1 MAVVTTHIEFTE
13 TNADMDYATHG
24 YFRYFGKL
32 PPVVTRFVVER
43 GMENAP
49 AGRVIDLMCGS
60 GTTLVECMLMGLDS
74 VGVDVNPLSVLIS
87 RVKTTILPVKVLRRQ
102 LEDLYLPIRRDTSA
116 LRGQLTLGDDGK
128 VSPDLSYV
136 KGEQPRFPNKDYWFS
151 DSIARQLAVIKHYVW
166 AIADDNLRAFFQVAF
181 LSIVRRVSN
190 ASPRIGRL
198 FHVDT
203 SPTLDV
209 AATFF
214 AKCEQMIEGMQRFSD
229 MNPTGKAT
237 AMIANARHTELEPE
251 SFSFVL
257 VHPPYYALYKYSSDV
272 LRFELEWGGFSRSAI
287 SKQEIRDGF
296 KTTDIGTFEH
306 YVSDLA
312 DVLKEGYRLLKP
324 NCLLCVVVSN
334 STLRDVRLPV
344 VERLSAE
351 AERIGFRVDCCY
363 SRGVKYAS
371 ASYHRSARDD
381 KKTEQDYL
389 LFLSK

>member
-1 MAVVTTHIEFTE
+1 MAVPTTPIEFTE
-13 TNADMDYATHG
+13 TNAELDYATHG

-32 PPVVTRFVVER
+32 PPVVTRFAIEQ
-43 GMENAP
+43 GLEDAP
-49 AGRVIDLMCGS
+49 DGAVLDLMCGS
-60 GTTLVECMLMGLDS
+60 GTTLVEGMLMGLDS
-74 VGVDVNPLSVLIS
+74 VGVDVNPLSVLVS
-87 RVKTTILPVKVLRRQ
+87 RVKTTLLPIKLLKQQ
-102 LEDLYLPIRRDTSA
+102 LEDLHMPIRRDVSA
-116 LRGQLTLGDDGK
+116 LRGQRTLFDDRD
-128 VSPDLSYV
+128 VCPDLSYV
-136 KGEQPRFPNKDYWFS
+136 DAEQPCFPNKDYWFS
-151 DSIARQLAVIKHYVW
+151 ESIARQLAVIKHYVW
-166 AIADDNLRAFFQVAF
+166 AVSEDPLRAFFQVAF

-203 SPTLDV
+203 PRTLDV

-214 AKCEQMIEGMQRFSD
+214 ARCEQMMDRMQEFTE
-229 MNPTGKAT
+229 MKPGGKAI
-237 AMIANARHTELEPE
+237 AMVADARRTGLEPE

-257 VHPPYYALYKYSSDV
+257 LHPPYYALYKYSSDV
-272 LRFELEWGGFSRSAI
+272 LRFELEWGGFNRSDI

-306 YVSDLA
+306 YVKDLG

-324 NCLLCVVVSN
+324 DGLLCVVVSN

-344 VERLSAE
+344 VDRLSEE
-351 AERIGFRVDCCY
+351 ARAIGFTVDCCY
-363 SRGVKYAS
+363 LRGVKYAS

-389 LFLSK
+389 LFLRK